1 MNIHT
6 TVYVN
11 GTPRGMK
18 WTTCGV
24 LHGDLDLNQRT
35 RIRGSTEEEGGQFR
49 WMERVCAKVSRII
62 YLVSTVYMILSLW
75 HN

>member
-6 TVYVN
+6 TVYAN

-24 LHGDLDLNQRT
+24 LHGDLDLNLEGLGFEEVQKRKEGSSS
-35 RIRGSTEEEGGQFR
+35 RGTEY
-49 WMERVCAKVSRII
+49 V
-62 YLVSTVYMILSLW
+62 
-75 HN
+75 